1 MGYDIPISALFWGAL
16 IVVALVAAFLLVGK
30 AIEKPRNPTV
40 FDGGPSE
47 SRPKQGHTKKSRFDQ
62 TSFDQTV
69 AELWYQTDEI
79 PLIDP
84 TDPMDAGSSVHVI
97 AAGDDHEGQV
107 GIVDALL
114 RDDGD
119 GLTVCVKFKG
129 DRKPYLFRRDELK
142 LG

>member
-1 MGYDIPISALFWGAL
+1 MMYDLPISTLFWGAVM
-16 IVVALVAAFLLVGK
+16 VVALVAACLLVGK
-30 AIEKPRNPTV
+30 AIARPS
-40 FDGGPSE
+40 DG
-47 SRPKQGHTKKSRFDQ
+47 RPKQGHTQKSRYDQ
-62 TSFDQTV
+62 TLFDQTV
-69 AELWYQTDEI
+69 AELWNQTDES
-79 PLIDP
+79 PPIDP
-84 TDPMDAGSSVHVI
+84 TDPMAAGASVHVI

-114 RDDGD
+114 NDDGD